1 MGVKEWFERLKG
13 MIRTPQR
20 DYQNDP
26 KVTLQINNYE
36 EGGEPTEDAEL
47 DEMILDEGLR
57 GAAAFTINNC
67 FLHISKQ
74 SDKNP
79 A

>member
-1 MGVKEWFERLKG
+1 MGVKEWFERLEE

-20 DYQNDP
+20 DYPNDP
-26 KVTLQINNYE
+26 KVTLQIDNHE
-36 EGGEPTEDAEL
+36 EGDNPAEDAEL

-57 GAAAFTINNC
+57 GTAAQAEDNHVLEVAQQTC
-67 FLHISKQ
+67 Q
-74 SDKNP
+74 YP

>member
-1 MGVKEWFERLKG
+1 MVKVKEWSERLKG

-36 EGGEPTEDAEL
+36 EGGEPAEDAEL
-47 DEMILDEGLR
+47 DEVILD
-57 GAAAFTINNC
+57 
-67 FLHISKQ
+67 K
-74 SDKNP
+74 
-79 A
+79 

>member
-47 DEMILDEGLR
+47 DEMILHE
-57 GAAAFTINNC
+57 
-67 FLHISKQ
+67 
-74 SDKNP
+74 
-79 A
+79 